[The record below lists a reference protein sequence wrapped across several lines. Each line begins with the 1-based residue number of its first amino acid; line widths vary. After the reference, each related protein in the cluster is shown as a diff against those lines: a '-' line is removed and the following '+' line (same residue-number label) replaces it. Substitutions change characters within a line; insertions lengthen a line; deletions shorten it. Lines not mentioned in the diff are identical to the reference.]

1 MASIPLASGEPMS
14 KDSSCINILTC
25 EHYIKSVLSEVPY
38 HKLFNGIT
46 GNEIF
51 IVTDED
57 SGKVTPATREYLLG
71 PNHWVS
77 NKLLKRVYQN
87 TISILNDPDAIYKAG
102 RNIFKTAV
110 GTQVY
115 LMRLAGV
122 QTIINRLPIENA
134 KFNRN
139 RTIKIMQNNDGRAVV
154 RIYWD
159 DDPSVTKHFC
169 DMNRGVYEGLGK
181 LTGNPAT
188 VEERVCQFT
197 GHKYCEY
204 LIKWRAK
211 PFYSQLMDLFR
222 YRLSKEIINEL
233 ESRIEEVNTIRLK
246 QERIIELRTQD
257 LQKQKRKLVKA
268 HNYLARYVPPQL
280 AQKILEGD
288 VEPVRDH
295 RRWKLTMMFSDIKD
309 FTRIT
314 DAMEP
319 EDMGQ
324 LLNEYFSCMNDI
336 IQKYEGTLANITGD
350 SLFVFF
356 GAPDRTD
363 DQDHALRCVRMAIEM
378 QQKMGELQRKWF
390 NEGVEHPLQ
399 IRCGINT
406 GMATVGSFGSRQ
418 RSEYSA
424 MGMQVNLA
432 SRLETAC
439 KPGGILI
446 SHSTWALVNNQIQ
459 CLPNKTIEVKG
470 FSRPIRVYEIQ
481 LGGENE
487 PNLVA

>member
-1 MASIPLASGEPMS
+1 MASIPLASGVPMS

-233 ESRIEEVNTIRLK
+233 ESRIE
-246 QERIIELRTQD
+246 
-257 LQKQKRKLVKA
+257 
-268 HNYLARYVPPQL
+268 
-280 AQKILEGD
+280 
-288 VEPVRDH
+288 
-295 RRWKLTMMFSDIKD
+295 
-309 FTRIT
+309 
-314 DAMEP
+314 
-319 EDMGQ
+319 
-324 LLNEYFSCMNDI
+324 
-336 IQKYEGTLANITGD
+336 
-350 SLFVFF
+350 
-356 GAPDRTD
+356 
-363 DQDHALRCVRMAIEM
+363 
-378 QQKMGELQRKWF
+378 
-390 NEGVEHPLQ
+390 
-399 IRCGINT
+399 
-406 GMATVGSFGSRQ
+406 
-418 RSEYSA
+418 
-424 MGMQVNLA
+424 
-432 SRLETAC
+432 
-439 KPGGILI
+439 
-446 SHSTWALVNNQIQ
+446 
-459 CLPNKTIEVKG
+459 
-470 FSRPIRVYEIQ
+470 
-481 LGGENE
+481 
-487 PNLVA
+487 